1 MNMRIPQK
9 QLQNRISKRQQ
20 YATINK
26 SMLNKLNPPNLYRF
40 FCLSL
45 YRNEYYNV
53 RLRISDIAK
62 VTGEDEEALKNFN
75 KDMDKILTR
84 KKYPIPINHPVY
96 EFTMRSLYKIP
107 VMEESNYIT
116 LSYLLIK
123 LDLSV
128 KVKGYYIKLLLI
140 AEDSIIPLK
149 PKDLAEK
156 LGMGKKAI
164 EDYNIDLYNAGLLKY
179 LSKGFRL
186 TPNELL
192 LDNDIAV
199 QRKEWLAI
207 SGDPLPNICLLYTS
221 PSPRDRG

>member
-1 MNMRIPQK
+1 MNIKIHQRL
-9 QLQNRISKRQQ
+9 LQNRVSKRQD

-26 SMLNKLNPPNLYRF
+26 SMLNRLNPPNLYRF

-62 VTGEDEEALKNFN
+62 VTGEDEDALKNFN

-84 KKYPIPINHPVY
+84 KKYPILINHPVY

-107 VMEESNYIT
+107 VMEESDYIT

-123 LDLSV
+123 LDLSI
-128 KVKGYYIKLLLI
+128 KAKGYYIKLLLI
-140 AEDSIIPLK
+140 AEDSIIPLTS
-149 PKDLAEK
+149 KDLAKK
-156 LGMGKKAI
+156 LGMGKSAI

-179 LSKGFRL
+179 LSKGFKL
-186 TPNELL
+186 TPNKLL

-199 QRKEWLAI
+199 QRKEW
-207 SGDPLPNICLLYTS
+207 GNPLPNINMKS
-221 PSPRDRG
+221 Q

>member
-1 MNMRIPQK
+1 
-9 QLQNRISKRQQ
+9 
-20 YATINK
+20 
-26 SMLNKLNPPNLYRF
+26 
-40 FCLSL
+40 
-45 YRNEYYNV
+45 
-53 RLRISDIAK
+53 
-62 VTGEDEEALKNFN
+62 
-75 KDMDKILTR
+75 MDKILTR

-164 EDYNIDLYNAGLLKY
+164 QDYNIDLYNA
-179 LSKGFRL
+179 
-186 TPNELL
+186 
-192 LDNDIAV
+192 
-199 QRKEWLAI
+199 
-207 SGDPLPNICLLYTS
+207 
-221 PSPRDRG
+221 

>member
-1 MNMRIPQK
+1 MKIPQK
-9 QLQNRISKRQQ
+9 QLQNRTSKRQQ

-26 SMLNKLNPPNLYRF
+26 SMLDRLNPPDLYRF

-45 YRNEYYNV
+45 YRNTYYYV
-53 RLRISDIAK
+53 RLRIKDIAK
-62 VTGEDEEALKNFN
+62 ITGEKESALQGFN
-75 KDMDKILTR
+75 DNMDNVLTR
-84 KKYPIPINHPVY
+84 KKYPVPINHPVY

-107 VMEESNYIT
+107 VIEKPNFIT
-116 LSYLLIK
+116 LSHLFVK

-140 AEDSIIPLK
+140 AEDSVIPLS
-149 PKDLAEK
+149 PKDLAK
-156 LGMGKKAI
+156 RLGMGKSAI

-199 QRKEWLAI
+199 QREER
-207 SGDPLPNICLLYTS
+207 GNPLPYITLKS
-221 PSPRDRG
+221 K

>member
-1 MNMRIPQK
+1 MRIPQK

-207 SGDPLPNICLLYTS
+207 SGDPLPLSLIHI
-221 PSPRDRG
+221 

>member
-1 MNMRIPQK
+1 MKIPQK

-26 SMLNKLNPPNLYRF
+26 SMLSKLNPPNLYRF

-45 YRNEYYNV
+45 YRNDYYNV

-62 VTGEDEEALKNFN
+62 VTGESEEALKNFN

-107 VMEESNYIT
+107 EMEESNYIT

-128 KVKGYYIKLLLI
+128 KAKGYYIKLLLI
-140 AEDSIIPLK
+140 AEDSVIPFM
-149 PKDLAEK
+149 PKELAPK
-156 LGMGKKAI
+156 LGMGKSAI
-164 EDYNIDLYNAGLLKY
+164 EDYNIDLYKAGLLEY
-179 LSKGFRL
+179 LPKGFRL

-192 LDNDIAV
+192 LDDDIAV
-199 QRKEWLAI
+199 QRKEW
-207 SGDPLPNICLLYTS
+207 GNPLPNINMKS
-221 PSPRDRG
+221 Q

>member
-1 MNMRIPQK
+1 MNMKIDQRL
-9 QLQNRISKRQQ
+9 LQSRISTSRQD

-26 SMLNKLNPPNLYRF
+26 SILDRLNPPDLYRF

-45 YRNEYYNV
+45 YRNDYYNV

-62 VTGEDEEALKNFN
+62 ITGENEEALKNFN
-75 KDMDKILTR
+75 TKMDEVLVR
-84 KKYPIPINHPVY
+84 KRYYVPSNSPVY
-96 EFTMRSLYKIP
+96 EYSPRSLYKIP
-107 VMEESNYIT
+107 VMEESDFIT

-123 LDLSV
+123 LDLSI

-140 AEDSIIPLK
+140 AEDSIIPLTS
-149 PKDLAEK
+149 KDLAKK
-156 LGMGKKAI
+156 LGMGKSAI

-179 LSKGFRL
+179 LSKGFRI

-199 QRKEWLAI
+199 QRKEW
-207 SGDPLPNICLLYTS
+207 GNPLPNIKMKS
-221 PSPRDRG
+221 Q

>member
-1 MNMRIPQK
+1 MNMKIPQS
-9 QLQNRISKRQQ
+9 QLQNRVSKRQD

-26 SMLNKLNPPNLYRF
+26 SMLSKLNPPNLYRF

-45 YRNEYYNV
+45 YRNDYYNV

-62 VTGEDEEALKNFN
+62 VTGESEEALKNFN

-107 VMEESNYIT
+107 EMEESNYIT

-123 LDLSV
+123 LNLSV
-128 KVKGYYIKLLLI
+128 KAKGYYIKLLLI
-140 AEDSIIPLK
+140 AEDSVIPFM
-149 PKDLAEK
+149 PKELAPK
-156 LGMGKKAI
+156 LGMGKSAI
-164 EDYNIDLYNAGLLKY
+164 EDYNIDLYKAGLLEY
-179 LSKGFRL
+179 LPKGFRI

-192 LDNDIAV
+192 LDNDIAA
-199 QRKEWLAI
+199 QRKEW
-207 SGDPLPNICLLYTS
+207 GNPLPNIKMKS
-221 PSPRDRG
+221 Q

>member
-1 MNMRIPQK
+1 MRIHQK
-9 QLQNRISKRQQ
+9 QLQNRISKRQH

-26 SMLNKLNPPNLYRF
+26 SMLDRLNPPDLYRF

-45 YRNEYYNV
+45 YRNDYYNV

-62 VTGEDEEALKNFN
+62 VTGENEDALKNFN
-75 KDMDKILTR
+75 TKMDEVLVRKI
-84 KKYPIPINHPVY
+84 YYVPSNSPIY
-96 EFTMRSLYKIP
+96 EFSPRSLYKIP
-107 VMEESNYIT
+107 AMETPDFIT
-116 LSYLLIK
+116 LSYLFVK

-140 AEDSIIPLK
+140 AEDSVIPFMSK
-149 PKDLAEK
+149 ELAKK
-156 LGMGKKAI
+156 LGMGKSAI

-207 SGDPLPNICLLYTS
+207 SGNPLPNINMKS
-221 PSPRDRG
+221 Q

>member
-1 MNMRIPQK
+1 MRIPQK

-207 SGDPLPNICLLYTS
+207 SGDPLPNINMKS
-221 PSPRDRG
+221 P

>member
-1 MNMRIPQK
+1 MNTKIPQK

-62 VTGEDEEALKNFN
+62 VTGEDEGALKNFN

-199 QRKEWLAI
+199 QRKEW
-207 SGDPLPNICLLYTS
+207 GNPLPNIKMKS
-221 PSPRDRG
+221 Q

>member
-1 MNMRIPQK
+1 
-9 QLQNRISKRQQ
+9 
-20 YATINK
+20 
-26 SMLNKLNPPNLYRF
+26 MLNKLTPPNLYRF

-62 VTGEDEEALKNFN
+62 ITGENEDALKNFN

-107 VMEESNYIT
+107 AMETPDFIT
-116 LSYLLIK
+116 LSYLFIK

-128 KVKGYYIKLLLI
+128 KAKGYYIKLLLI
-140 AEDSIIPLK
+140 AEDSVIPLK
-149 PKDLAEK
+149 SKDLAEK
-156 LGMGKKAI
+156 LEMGKNAI
-164 EDYNIDLYNAGLLKY
+164 EDYNIDLYKAGLLKY

-186 TPNELL
+186 TSNELL
-192 LDNDIAV
+192 LDNDCSTA
-199 QRKEWLAI
+199 
-207 SGDPLPNICLLYTS
+207 
-221 PSPRDRG
+221 

>member
-1 MNMRIPQK
+1 MRIPQK

-45 YRNEYYNV
+45 YR
-53 RLRISDIAK
+53 S
-62 VTGEDEEALKNFN
+62 EDEEALKNFN

-207 SGDPLPNICLLYTS
+207 SGDPLTNINMKS
-221 PSPRDRG
+221 Q

>member
-1 MNMRIPQK
+1 MKIPQSK
-9 QLQNRISKRQQ
+9 LQNRVSKRQD

-26 SMLNKLNPPNLYRF
+26 SMLSKLNPPNLYRF

-45 YRNEYYNV
+45 YRNDYYNV

-62 VTGEDEEALKNFN
+62 VTGESEEALKNFN

-107 VMEESNYIT
+107 EMEESNYIT

-123 LDLSV
+123 LNLSV
-128 KVKGYYIKLLLI
+128 KAKGYYIKLLLI
-140 AEDSIIPLK
+140 AEDSVIPFM
-149 PKDLAEK
+149 PKELAPK
-156 LGMGKKAI
+156 LGMGKSAI
-164 EDYNIDLYNAGLLKY
+164 EDYNIDLYKAGLLEY
-179 LSKGFRL
+179 LPKGFRI

-192 LDNDIAV
+192 LDNDIAA
-199 QRKEWLAI
+199 QRKEW
-207 SGDPLPNICLLYTS
+207 GNPLPNIKMKS
-221 PSPRDRG
+221 Q

>member
-1 MNMRIPQK
+1 MRIPQK

-179 LSKGFRL
+179 LSKGL
-186 TPNELL
+186 DLL
-192 LDNDIAV
+192 
-199 QRKEWLAI
+199 Q
-207 SGDPLPNICLLYTS
+207 TS
-221 PSPRDRG
+221 YY

>member
-1 MNMRIPQK
+1 MKIPQK
-9 QLQNRISKRQQ
+9 QLQNKVSKRQQ

-26 SMLNKLNPPNLYRF
+26 SMLNKLNPPDLYRF

-62 VTGEDEEALKNFN
+62 VTDEDEDALKNFN
-75 KDMDKILTR
+75 AKMDEVLVRKI
-84 KKYPIPINHPVY
+84 YYVPSNNPVY
-96 EFTMRSLYKIP
+96 EYSPRSLYKIP
-107 VMEESNYIT
+107 PIEYPDFIM
-116 LSYLLIK
+116 LSYLFIK

-140 AEDSIIPLK
+140 AENNVVPLP
-149 PKDLAEK
+149 PKEIAPK
-156 LGMGKKAI
+156 LGMGKSAI

-179 LSKGFRL
+179 LSKGFEL

-192 LDNDIAV
+192 LDNDIAA
-199 QRKEWLAI
+199 QRKEWLTI
-207 SGDPLPNICLLYTS
+207 YGNPLPKITLKFK
-221 PSPRDRG
+221 